1 LRASRSKWLVLSGY
15 RGASIFYEKY
25 IFAKRKD
32 ADLIHA
38 LVITYGRD
46 AKVVYDPIV
55 ARIARTLH
63 QAR

>member
-1 LRASRSKWLVLSGY
+1 VLSGY

-25 IFAKRKD
+25 VFAKRKD
-32 ADLIHA
+32 VDAIHGF
-38 LVITYGRD
+38 VMTYGRD
-46 AKVVYDPIV
+46 AKAVYDPIV